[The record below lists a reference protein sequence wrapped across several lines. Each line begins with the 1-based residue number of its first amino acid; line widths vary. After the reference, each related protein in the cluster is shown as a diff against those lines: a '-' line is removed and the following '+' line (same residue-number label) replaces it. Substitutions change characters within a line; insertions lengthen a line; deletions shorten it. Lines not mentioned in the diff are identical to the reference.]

1 MAEER
6 PMRLVTTLFAVLL
19 VAIFI
24 VGIVDIGGRS
34 WQVGRFPSML
44 SYLALSFALVDLG
57 RRLWG
62 WRGAF
67 KAAPD
72 DVAES
77 TNAADLLS
85 DRSVETGRGLLL
97 AAGHF
102 GILIGFIALMAVVS
116 YLVATFVYIA
126 LFYRFIA
133 KSSLLAALIAA
144 SAGSSL
150 VYVLTQLLNLRWPE
164 SLFF

>member
-1 MAEER
+1 
-6 PMRLVTTLFAVLL
+6 MRLLTTLFALLL
-19 VAIFI
+19 VVIFI

-34 WQVGRFPSML
+34 WQVGRFPLML
-44 SYLALSFALVDLG
+44 SYLALAFALIELG

-62 WRGAF
+62 WRGTFTSTAGEGS
-67 KAAPD
+67 
-72 DVAES
+72 ES

-85 DRSVETGRGLLL
+85 DRSVETGRGLLH

-102 GILIGFIALMAVVS
+102 GIMIAFIALMAVVS
-116 YLVATFVYIA
+116 YAVATFVYIA

-144 SAGSSL
+144 SAGTGL
-150 VYVLTQLLNLRWPE
+150 IYVLTQLLNLRWPS